1 MQEDRL
7 VLAAVLVAGVALPV
21 AEQHRPA
28 IHGRAVPDEARA
40 PVVLP
45 SPERDPVRDLDRRVA
60 ALLAPHPHPR
70 PYANCR
76 YLHQVT
82 SVALPPNEAE
92 SALLLNTLLD
102 AVAMFV
108 MFTIHIDKQQLVPRV
123 KRRVVDD
130 LTDGVR
136 YILRSRIFYTLIG
149 LTYATHFFGFQYVQ
163 LMPLFAKRF
172 DVGADG
178 EVGLGFLY
186 SIMGVGAITGTAVA
200 SRLRGQRRLGRFMIG
215 GSLLFTVFV
224 SVFAFSPYFVLS
236 LAAIFFAAMS
246 NTVFFVSSMT
256 TLQLRVPSNL
266 RGRVMGIY
274 TVTFSLIP
282 LGGFMGGAIADSL
295 DERWAVFIGAALLA
309 AVVGIVA
316 LFVRELRSIDG
327 TKLESES
334 PA

>member
-1 MQEDRL
+1 
-7 VLAAVLVAGVALPV
+7 
-21 AEQHRPA
+21 
-28 IHGRAVPDEARA
+28 
-40 PVVLP
+40 
-45 SPERDPVRDLDRRVA
+45 
-60 ALLAPHPHPR
+60 
-70 PYANCR
+70 
-76 YLHQVT
+76 
-82 SVALPPNEAE
+82 
-92 SALLLNTLLD
+92 
-102 AVAMFV
+102 
-108 MFTIHIDKQQLVPRV
+108 
-123 KRRVVDD
+123 VDD